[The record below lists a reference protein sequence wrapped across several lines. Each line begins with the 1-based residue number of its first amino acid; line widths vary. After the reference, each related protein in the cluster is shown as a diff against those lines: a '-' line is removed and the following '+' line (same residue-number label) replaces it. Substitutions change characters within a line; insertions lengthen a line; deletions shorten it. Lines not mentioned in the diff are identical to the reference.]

1 MPVWATD
8 RAKSVPTTTSRS
20 DRKPSMT
27 ADIRFGLRQLCA
39 VGRGELEAEEFKTL
53 IDLDHDDAGG
63 RTAAVYKAL
72 EFIRN
77 GGLD

>member
-1 MPVWATD
+1 
-8 RAKSVPTTTSRS
+8 
-20 DRKPSMT
+20 MT